1 MRTLLLSLAATVLIA
16 ACSTTRLPVSPY
28 KIDVQQGNV
37 FDQDMLEKLKPGMTR
52 SQVTYL
58 LGTPLLVDPFRK
70 DRWDYVYNL
79 YKADKLVKQQR
90 VSLFFDGNVLARME
104 TRDMKDEGFGNA
116 TTQQVQSVSTAQTA
130 ASTTEPQ
137 PQNASA
143 ASSATAGPAA
153 AGGSA
158 SNTAVTEAVSSGA
171 EESGQSSIVPPL
183 GTGNAGPALS
193 RQSVAATSQPAA
205 GTPVELKPDTNVA
218 AVAPE
223 SVSTQGKAASKPQDE
238 TAVLDSV
245 DHWAKAWSAR
255 NVRAYVATYSSDFKP
270 ADGRSRAVWERRHRA
285 LFRRVKWIKVEIE
298 SPTVSFP
305 ETNLAVVRFT
315 QHYRSDIYSDNVT
328 KQLTLEQKNGKW
340 LIRDEQVLP
349 SSGDGK

>member
-1 MRTLLLSLAATVLIA
+1 
-16 ACSTTRLPVSPY
+16 
-28 KIDVQQGNV
+28 
-37 FDQDMLEKLKPGMTR
+37 
-52 SQVTYL
+52 
-58 LGTPLLVDPFRK
+58 
-70 DRWDYVYNL
+70 
-79 YKADKLVKQQR
+79 
-90 VSLFFDGNVLARME
+90 
-104 TRDMKDEGFGNA
+104 MKDEGFGNA

-245 DHWAKAWSAR
+245 NDWAKAWSAR
-255 NVRAYVATYSSDFKP
+255 NMRAYVATYSSDFKP